1 MKIYDLNTYQR
12 ILFFGT
18 IFLIAASL
26 TITSLFRL
34 PLIYEQTVQERTT
47 IFIIFGLI
55 ILALILIASLFFI
68 LPIIS
73 LFINKNA
80 ILFIVILSLILSI
93 AFVLSSAHYWAAPEI
108 HKLDI
113 CFTGDAESTSL
124 NIQKLVNPNTN
135 RLFPPD
141 SFGFSRYPIT
151 VESGQCIHGRVIFL
165 ISPLTQALI
174 GYQITATIGESPP
187 DGRLLVSVNE
197 TPSVIYF
204 DQAANNQNP
213 EIVVLRDGF
222 SQGIMLRNPY
232 KQYWFIG
239 MKLIAIII
247 SSIFIALLLFSLTE
261 EIFSFSNQNTN
272 KSSGD
277 FNA

>member
-1 MKIYDLNTYQR
+1 MKIYDLNTQQK
-12 ILFFGT
+12 IIFFGI

-34 PLIYEQTVQERTT
+34 PIIYEQADQERTL
-47 IFIIFGLI
+47 IFIIFSLI
-55 ILALILIASLFFI
+55 ILALILSGSILFI
-68 LPIIS
+68 LPNIS
-73 LFINKNA
+73 LFMDKKTYIF
-80 ILFIVILSLILSI
+80 LIVLSLILT
-93 AFVLSSAHYWAAPEI
+93 AVFVLSSAHYWAAPEI
-108 HKLDI
+108 HKIDI
-113 CFTGDAESTSL
+113 CFTGELESTSL

-135 RLFPPD
+135 QLFPPD

-151 VESGQCIHGRVIFL
+151 VKSGQCIHGRVIFL

-204 DQAANNQNP
+204 DQDAENQNP
-213 EIVVLRDGF
+213 EKVVLKDGF

-247 SSIFIALLLFSLTE
+247 SSIFIALLLFGMTE
-261 EIFSFSNQNTN
+261 EIFSFSNQKTN